1 MEIDESVSDTI
12 LKELESSGR
21 IALISHKSPD
31 PDTLGSNFALRII
44 LEEKGKKVDTI
55 CIDENPFEFSFLQKQ
70 YQVLHELNPE
80 DYDLIVA
87 LDCGSESQ
95 TYFLENKIKTKV
107 INIDHHATNNNYGDI
122 NLVMENAASTT
133 IIIFALFEK
142 WGIKITPQIA
152 SCLLIGIYFDTGS
165 FMHSN
170 TDETVYTAASRLI
183 SLGAGRE
190 KIIDALYRKHTP
202 EKFRLWGKILS
213 NVRLTGNNVIVSGV
227 QQKDFEECNAT
238 KQDLSGIIDFLG
250 TVKDNQFTTLLCD
263 EGDGTIKGSL
273 RTRRDDINLSKIAS
287 QLGGGGHP
295 KASGFSIKGQLK
307 KVTHISIQR
316 NT

>member
-1 MEIDESVSDTI
+1 MEIDKSISDAI
-12 LKELESSGR
+12 LDELEKADR

-31 PDTLGSNFALRII
+31 PDTIGSNFALRIV
-44 LEEKGKKVDTI
+44 LEDHGKKVDTI
-55 CIDENPFEFSFLQKQ
+55 CVDENPYEFSFLQKQ
-70 YQVLHELNPE
+70 YKIIHELDPE

-95 TYFLENKIKTKV
+95 THFLEKKVKTKV
-107 INIDHHATNNNYGDI
+107 INIDHHATNSNYGDI
-122 NLVMENAASTT
+122 NLVIENAASTT
-133 IIIFALFEK
+133 IIMFRLFEMWK
-142 WGIKITPQIA
+142 IKITPQIA

-170 TDETVYTAASRLI
+170 TDETVYSAAGRLI
-183 SLGAGRE
+183 ALGAKRE
-190 KIIDALYRKHTP
+190 NIINALYRKHTP
-202 EKFRLWGKILS
+202 EKFKLWGKILG

-238 KQDLSGIIDFLG
+238 KHDLSGIIDFLG
-250 TVKDNQFTTLLCD
+250 TAEDNRFTTLLCD
-263 EGDGTIKGSL
+263 EGDGIIKGSL